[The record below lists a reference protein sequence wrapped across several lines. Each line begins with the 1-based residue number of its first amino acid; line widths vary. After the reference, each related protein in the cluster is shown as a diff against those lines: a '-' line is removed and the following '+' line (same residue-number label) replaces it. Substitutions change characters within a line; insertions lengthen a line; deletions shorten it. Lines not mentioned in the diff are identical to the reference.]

1 MLRDQSGVDSVAAEN
16 IPISF
21 SVSYDPAENVYR
33 TLLGDIDL
41 NKWEVIA
48 IEKPTI
54 VLSNGMNH
62 IMLDFGEFWDDS
74 AIPEIGTI
82 MNIEMR

>member
-1 MLRDQSGVDSVAAEN
+1 MLREQSGIKPVAAEN
-16 IPISF
+16 MSVSF
-21 SVSYDPAENVYR
+21 SVSYDPSENVYR
-33 TLLGDIDL
+33 TLLGDRNLD
-41 NKWEVIA
+41 KWEVIA

-54 VLSNGMNH
+54 MLSNGLNH
-62 IMLDFGEFWDDS
+62 MTLDFGEFWDDS